1 MHFSVFQ
8 FKYLIILLLVGIS
21 GCATQPYTYN
31 YTLSGQS
38 PSFALQ
44 DLRPDE
50 DKRSQKLAGIAGVY
64 SSTLGKSIV
73 GDDKLSPSSVAYL
86 KDRLQIRVGQSLT
99 GKTLVVKRLTLLD
112 NRRDFELARARGE
125 TPTSPNAIH
134 NAALPAPTT
143 LQIAGI
149 NAIGE
154 ALGTLI
160 LKGIVEEPND
170 PAHAIML
177 ADLSLLI
184 DDRSFRVRARHRYD
198 YRVESIGIAAQKAMD
213 LTINY
218 VVDAIDAGG
227 LDQLGNVSS
236 RDAYVIDDRAGKPDA
251 TRVDVASLIA
261 LEDENSPQSA
271 ANEKIVT
278 PPSPPPD
285 ISSVNAVA
293 SVEPAPKESLGLSSP
308 INNEA
313 TSTMQDTQFR
323 NGPFEELTRNSN
335 STNTHAAES
344 DAREFKSNTV
354 ACDPKH
360 RHLFFDCD

>member
-1 MHFSVFQ
+1 MRFSVFQ
-8 FKYLIILLLVGIS
+8 FKYLIMLVLVGIS
-21 GCATQPYTYN
+21 GCATQPYTYD

-44 DLRPDE
+44 DARPDE
-50 DKRSQKLAGIAGVY
+50 DKRSQNLAGIAGVY

-73 GDDKLSPSSVAYL
+73 GDDKLSPNSVAYL
-86 KDRLQIRVGQSLT
+86 KDRLQIRAGQGLT
-99 GKTLVVKRLTLLD
+99 GKTLVVKQLTLLD

-125 TPTSPNAIH
+125 TPTSQNALH
-134 NAALPAPTT
+134 NNALPAPTT

-154 ALGTLI
+154 ALGTLV
-160 LKGIVEEPND
+160 LKGIVEAPND

-198 YRVESIGIAAQKAMD
+198 YRVESIGIAAKKAMD

-218 VVDAIDAGG
+218 VVDAIDTGR
-227 LDQLGNVSS
+227 LEQLGNVSS
-236 RDAYVIDDRAGKPDA
+236 RDVYVIDDRAGMPNV
-251 TRVDVASLIA
+251 TRIDVASLIA
-261 LEDENSPQSA
+261 LEDENSTKSA
-271 ANEKIVT
+271 ANEEIVM
-278 PPSPPPD
+278 PPSPPAD
-285 ISSVNAVA
+285 NSSVKPVA
-293 SVEPAPKESLGLSSP
+293 SVEPVPQESLVLTSP
-308 INNEA
+308 INEET
-313 TSTMQDTQFR
+313 TSTVEDTQFR
-323 NGPFEELTRNSN
+323 KESYEEFARNPN
-335 STNTHAAES
+335 STNAHVAES
-344 DAREFKSNTV
+344 DSGEFISNTI